1 MRFRLLR
8 RRLTIS
14 APRMAVRSALPWPL
28 RWLLGALVLGFSAAL
43 ALWAFEFGKDIAG
56 LERGVREQLQSL
68 REAHQRL
75 SDEAAELRVRAHAA
89 DSLLVAERSAQEQ
102 LAGQIR
108 LLEEENRRLRGDLGF
123 FEQLIP
129 ASEGAAI
136 AVRGL
141 RAKRA
146 EPGRL
151 EWQLLVM
158 QAQRQPGEFRGQL
171 AITLAG
177 TLAGKPW
184 TLEAPPQDIS
194 LRQHLRTEGW
204 LDVPPQAVLK
214 TLSVRLLQGGAVK
227 AAHSHKLG

>member
-1 MRFRLLR
+1 
-8 RRLTIS
+8 
-14 APRMAVRSALPWPL
+14 MAVRSALPWPL
-28 RWLLGALVLGFSAAL
+28 RWLRGALVLGFSAAL

-68 REAHQRL
+68 RQENQRL
-75 SDEAAELRVRAHAA
+75 SGEMADFKARAHAV
-89 DSLLVAERSAQEQ
+89 DSLLVAERSTQEQ
-102 LAGQIR
+102 LGEQIR
-108 LLEEENRRLRGDLGF
+108 VLEEENRRLRSDLSF

-129 ASEGAAI
+129 ASEDATI

-141 RAKRA
+141 RARRVA
-146 EPGRL
+146 EGRL

-158 QAQRQPGEFRGQL
+158 QAQRNPGEFQGQL
-171 AITLAG
+171 VIALTG

-184 TLEAPPQDIS
+184 TLEAPPQAIS

-214 TLSVRLLQGGAVK
+214 TISIRLLQGGAVK
-227 AAHSHKLG
+227 ATHTQKL